1 LAGLDES
8 QNISNSTGNLL
19 LLAGKAGSLDGAV
32 WGYRGDKKSSQD
44 LLAVLSHFLVLSS
57 SRVKESSGATKRAES
72 ISRRL
77 QAFMPL
83 LPGIALSLLSPFSV
97 GNDGDKSKMM
107 VTDDTVIAVETLKS
121 LLSML
126 SLAIQALYGSKK
138 GGLLSSKAGSKSGS
152 QLIKAKKVFVAGA
165 KEYVPTLLQVV
176 SLLDEPVKLSRQ
188 LAKKKSKDKKQQDEK
203 MKDSPTSERQSS
215 EASQPT
221 EQQFQPQ
228 RKHSDSSDKDW
239 VDVDSPAKDGG
250 DGRLHSDDTLTSSPL
265 IKPDTS
271 APKTVDVKN
280 GSSSI
285 EQSVHDD
292 LSSIQDM
299 ALYSVSRLVAQ
310 AMKYGGGE
318 ASTAIWR
325 SVIASLSVDTTTSV
339 DSDTHTDKKENGED
353 TTPSPPKAEKTL
365 SKSTLCHLAALVL
378 SKFARHHDQRLETY
392 RSPWNIETCSA
403 VARLTDLCEEK
414 QLLSQAEIDMATNT
428 NRRGSGF
435 SMSTASDDTRKYGI
449 DQVRLLK
456 ALLEVMA
463 SGRESGGWAQ
473 IKSPSSPVTSQDD
486 DRGEDA
492 SKNDTSNGTAKAI
505 PSGTYDLYHQASS
518 EEQQQSKLLLPI
530 LQSCVR
536 IVCPATSIIK
546 SEAVVITASSGSS
559 PSTAKLLG
567 LVCTELR
574 LSLLCAIQGLN
585 FPVSRDIFMNAVASL
600 RQSIA
605 HHEIVDDTKAVVM
618 CSSLL
623 MEIVRAMRTR
633 YMKESTRK
641 ENASF
646 DAYEEDNEEA
656 ASSQDE
662 TNKTEGEPSSV
673 PTQNNQQDIHSQV
686 IEKLILGDSLPRN
699 DADFV
704 AEMPNAEDPSKLLLS
719 PMGWSH
725 YKGLGAALH
734 KCYSEQASAVTPQ
747 AKAKLVL
754 SILETYIDNWDKIQ
768 IQDAAEA
775 ELVDLFDINLG
786 STSKALIND
795 FNSQGQAKAIV
806 SSRRPSSANFPSLST
821 SDAMARFIEAQS
833 MLRHQHHFLAFD
845 YLVGRRYGRTAFVER
860 LCWKT
865 WMDCVDS
872 RLCNGLWERVSHASS
887 CLSYSLHMTSVL
899 TCFTHP
905 QPLPLGCE

>member
-1 LAGLDES
+1 
-8 QNISNSTGNLL
+8 
-19 LLAGKAGSLDGAV
+19 
-32 WGYRGDKKSSQD
+32 
-44 LLAVLSHFLVLSS
+44 
-57 SRVKESSGATKRAES
+57 
-72 ISRRL
+72 
-77 QAFMPL
+77 MPL
-83 LPGIALSLLSPFSV
+83 LPGIALSLLSPSILRD
-97 GNDGDKSKMM
+97 GNDGDKSKMI
-107 VTDDTVIAVETLKS
+107 VTNDTVIAVETLKS

-138 GGLLSSKAGSKSGS
+138 GGLLSAKSGSKPGS

-188 LAKKKSKDKKQQDEK
+188 LVKKKSKDKKQQDEK
-203 MKDSPTSERQSS
+203 VKDSPTSERQSS
-215 EASQPT
+215 EASQPS
-221 EQQFQPQ
+221 EQMKPQ
-228 RKHSDSSDKDW
+228 RKRTDSTASDKDW
-239 VDVDSPAKDGG
+239 VDVHHSPATDGG
-250 DGRLHSDDTLTSSPL
+250 DASRLPSDDTLTSSPF
-265 IKPDTS
+265 KTDSP
-271 APKTVDVKN
+271 APKSDDIKN

-339 DSDTHTDKKENGED
+339 DNDTHIDQKDNGDGED
-353 TTPSPPKAEKTL
+353 TTPLPSKAEKTL

-833 MLRHQHHFLAFD
+833 MLRHQHHYLAFD

-872 RLCNGLWERVSHASS
+872 RLCNGLWERVSNTSS
-887 CLSYSLHMTSVL
+887 IDLSYTYI
-899 TCFTHP
+899 TTHKP
-905 QPLPLGCE
+905 LYTQPLLHRL